1 MGVAAGADPGRY
13 VVTIEWE
20 GADEFVKFLTV
31 TSNLVE
37 RDVEA
42 VLFQQGETIMTASKR
57 DTPVDTGRLR
67 SSGHVKP
74 PKTSRGVVEVVMAYA
89 TDYAVFVH
97 EIRDRH
103 HPVGQAK
110 FLEANVNAAARQM
123 GQRLVAALKRRL
135 KKRGR

>member
-1 MGVAAGADPGRY
+1 MTVR
-13 VVTIEWE
+13 IEWD
-20 GADEFVKFLTV
+20 GADEFAKFLTV

-42 VLFQQGETIMTASKR
+42 VLFQQGERIMTAAKR

-67 SSGHVKP
+67 STGHVKP
-74 PKTSRGVVEVVMAYA
+74 PKTRRGVVEIVMAFG
-89 TDYAVFVH
+89 TDYAIFVH

-110 FLEANVNAAARQM
+110 FLEANVNAAAREM
-123 GQRLVAALKRRL
+123 GTRLVAALKRRL
-135 KKRGR
+135 RKR